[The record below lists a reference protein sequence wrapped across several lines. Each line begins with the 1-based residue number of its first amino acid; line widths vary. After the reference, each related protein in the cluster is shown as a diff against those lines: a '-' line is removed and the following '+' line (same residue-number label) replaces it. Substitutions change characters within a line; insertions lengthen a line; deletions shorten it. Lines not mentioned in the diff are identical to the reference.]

1 MSVKEEAVK
10 RAVKMLEA
18 AGAEF
23 HIKLG
28 SSEWGASLCTPRSA
42 KVIKNR
48 GISNYIRS
56 YLENIQI
63 SDVIHIPTTEDFD
76 INTVQSASSLFMLS
90 HFGKG
95 SSVTSRSG
103 NCVEVLRVQ

>member
-1 MSVKEEAVK
+1 MSVKVEAIK

-18 AGAEF
+18 AGARF
-23 HIKLG
+23 HIKFED
-28 SSEWGASLCTPRSA
+28 SEWGAPVTAQKPRSS
-42 KVIKNR
+42 VKNR
-48 GISNYIRS
+48 GISNYVRT

-63 SDVIHIPTTEDFD
+63 GDVVHIPKTDEFD
-76 INTVQSASSLFMLS
+76 INTVQSAASLYTLA